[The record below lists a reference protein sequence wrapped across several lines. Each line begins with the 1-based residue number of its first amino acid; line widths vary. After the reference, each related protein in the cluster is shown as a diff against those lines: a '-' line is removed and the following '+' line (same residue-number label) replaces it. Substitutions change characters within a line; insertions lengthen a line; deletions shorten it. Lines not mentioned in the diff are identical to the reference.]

1 MKEIKNFIN
10 ENSKISNVNK
20 AISLINN
27 AINYGEEVDEVIF
40 DLLDGISDKGE
51 DDLVVD
57 NISGWLDQITKK

>member
-27 AINYGEEVDEVIF
+27 EINDGEVDEVIF

-51 DDLVVD
+51 DPLVVN
-57 NISGWLDQITKK
+57 NISDWLDQITKK